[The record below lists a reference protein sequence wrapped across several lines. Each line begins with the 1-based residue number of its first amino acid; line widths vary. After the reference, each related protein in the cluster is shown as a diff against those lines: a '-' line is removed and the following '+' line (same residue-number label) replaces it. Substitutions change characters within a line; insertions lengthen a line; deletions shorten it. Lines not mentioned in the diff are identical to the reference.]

1 MWKQVWIHPHLF
13 PWILPF
19 IQISLNGSI
28 WSTVS
33 VTIERYV
40 SVVHPWHWFC
50 TFSSII
56 YIVPVIFL
64 TVLWNIPRFM
74 ELKTCYRIRN
84 ISGSIKLPEICP
96 TFLRKNLSYT
106 RDYILIANFLVM
118 ALIPFLL
125 LAVLNYLLFRTIQ
138 DSGKK
143 NRKTTTRQK
152 RDQKIAAILI
162 FVVLVF
168 GCCNFV
174 RIITNMY
181 EVRLDSALTLTSNFL
196 SSLKSFCMKM
206 NLYHTTENYG

>member
-1 MWKQVWIHPHLF
+1 
-13 PWILPF
+13 
-19 IQISLNGSI
+19 
-28 WSTVS
+28 
-33 VTIERYV
+33 
-40 SVVHPWHWFC
+40 
-50 TFSSII
+50 
-56 YIVPVIFL
+56 
-64 TVLWNIPRFM
+64 M

-84 ISGSIKLPEICP
+84 RSGSIKLPEICP
-96 TFLRKNLSYT
+96 TYLRKNLSYT

-118 ALIPFLL
+118 ALNPFLL

-181 EVRLDSALTLTSNFL
+181 EVRVSYILIDKQLSLFSQVLLYGSNCYDMSGYETKITKL
-196 SSLKSFCMKM
+196 PRA
-206 NLYHTTENYG
+206 

>member
-1 MWKQVWIHPHLF
+1 MHYQVWIHPHLF
-13 PWILPF
+13 PWVLPI

-40 SVVHPWHWFC
+40 SVVHPRHWFKHHLHC
-50 TFSSII
+50 PCS
-56 YIVPVIFL
+56 FL
-64 TVLWNIPRFM
+64 TIFWNIPRFM
-74 ELKTCYRIRN
+74 ELKTCYIIRN
-84 ISGSIKLPEICP
+84 VTDSVIFPEICP
-96 TFLRKNLSYT
+96 TMLRKKLSYT
-106 RDYILIANFLVM
+106 RDYILIANFLMM

-125 LAVLNYLLFRTIQ
+125 LALLNYMLFRTIQ

-152 RDQKIAAILI
+152 RDQKIATILI
-162 FVVLVF
+162 LVVLVF

-181 EVRLDSALTLTSNFL
+181 EVRTNTIALQIR
-196 SSLKSFCMKM
+196 M
-206 NLYHTTENYG
+206 NVVFTG